1 VTLIGRIGTG
11 RTGYVTVL
19 MPLVALVLSTLFEG
33 YSWTIY
39 AFAGVALVL
48 AGNVIVLSTPSKA

>member
-1 VTLIGRIGTG
+1 
-11 RTGYVTVL
+11 

-39 AFAGVALVL
+39 AFLGVALVL
-48 AGNVIVLSTPSKA
+48 AGNAIVLSTPSKA